1 MARRSPAAE
10 APAPRKRAAPRKRPV
25 AAAAEA
31 ASLPSPLPFVPA
43 ALDVEAMHLWNVAYR
58 LRRPW
63 QVSLAGV
70 PAHVVFAP
78 RPVPVVSG
86 VTVDL
91 TIAGR
96 PAAAWVPAAFAEEVL
111 AALPQQFDPAR
122 LSPQHLAMLAEFA
135 TLPGLRALED
145 RLGAAIVLVSLQS
158 QAPDETRGPWV
169 DVRIIRNGREEVPA
183 RLLLPPETGE
193 EIIAALGDGPP
204 PGGHDELPCSVAVRI
219 GATTLPVADVA
230 SLRVGDAVLVDCVAG
245 ADAAVAVVADCLAA
259 PAVVGEAGIRLED
272 FPRPAAG
279 SMLEWCMTTAAQNE
293 GHGADAEDTALAMVP
308 VHLVFELGR
317 IDLPLAEVQRLAPG
331 VTLPLAVPV
340 AGEVDILGNGRRI
353 GRGVMVRIGESIG
366 VRIVRLAGHG

>member
-1 MARRSPAAE
+1 MGSRQAA
-10 APAPRKRAAPRKRPV
+10 
-25 AAAAEA
+25 
-31 ASLPSPLPFVPA
+31 PFVPV
-43 ALDVEAMHLWNVAYR
+43 ALDVAAMQLWNAAYR

-63 QVSLAGV
+63 YTQLAGV
-70 PAHVVFAP
+70 PAHIIFAP
-78 RPVPVVSG
+78 RPVPAAPGVV
-86 VTVDL
+86 VEL

-145 RLGAAIVLVSLQS
+145 QLGAAIVLVSLQS
-158 QAPDETRGPWV
+158 QVPDERRGPWV
-169 DVRIIRNGREEVPA
+169 DVRIVRDGREEVPA

-193 EIIAALGDGPP
+193 EIIAALGDGPS
-204 PGGHDELPCSVAVRI
+204 PGGHDDLPCSVAVRI
-219 GATTLPVADVA
+219 GATALAVADVV
-230 SLRVGDAVLVDCVAG
+230 SLRVGDAVLFDATAG
-245 ADAAVAVVADCLAA
+245 PDAAVAVVADCLAA